1 MKRADYQGK
10 QNLLN
15 IGKMNISKIIFKQN
29 KKTFEINKSF
39 YYKYE
44 TKYFGKILI
53 NQKRFKRFYSNWELK
68 LKKGLKPDYMNNKT
82 VYDLLTR
89 NNNDFSYECFNHKN
103 ELIDKDFNFYKFI
116 TVKNMKFQGIK
127 NILDSQLVNE
137 LSMEL
142 LIK

>member
-1 MKRADYQGK
+1 
-10 QNLLN
+10 
-15 IGKMNISKIIFKQN
+15 MNISKIIFKQ
-29 KKTFEINKSF
+29 KDQLFEINKSF

-53 NQKRFKRFYSNWELK
+53 SQKRFKRFYSNWELK

-82 VYDLLTR
+82 LYDLLTR
-89 NNNDFSYECFNHKN
+89 NTNSYSYKCFNHKN
-103 ELIDKDFNFYKFI
+103 ELIEKDFNFYKFI
-116 TVKNMKFQGIK
+116 TVKNMKLQGIK
-127 NILDSQLVNE
+127 NILDSQIVNE

>member
-1 MKRADYQGK
+1 
-10 QNLLN
+10 
-15 IGKMNISKIIFKQN
+15 MNINKIIFYQN

-44 TKYFGKILI
+44 TKYPYLGYV
-53 NQKRFKRFYSNWELK
+53 RFKRFYSNWELK

-89 NNNDFSYECFNHKN
+89 NTNSYSYKCFDHRGL
-103 ELIDKDFNFYKFI
+103 LIDQDFNFYKFI
-116 TVKNMKFQGIK
+116 TVKNMKLQGIK
-127 NILDSQLVNE
+127 DLSLADQLANE

>member
-1 MKRADYQGK
+1 
-10 QNLLN
+10 
-15 IGKMNISKIIFKQN
+15 MNIDKIIFYQN
-29 KKTFEINKSF
+29 DKTFEINKSF

-53 NQKRFKRFYSNWELK
+53 SQKRFKRFYSNWELK

-103 ELIDKDFNFYKFI
+103 ELIEKDFNFYKFI
-116 TVKNMKFQGIK
+116 TIKNMRFQGIK
-127 NILDSQLVNE
+127 DLSLADQLANE

>member
-1 MKRADYQGK
+1 
-10 QNLLN
+10 
-15 IGKMNISKIIFKQN
+15 MNISKIIFYQN

-44 TKYFGKILI
+44 TKYLGKNII
-53 NQKRFKRFYSNWELK
+53 SYVRFKRFYSNWELK

-103 ELIDKDFNFYKFI
+103 ELINKDFNFYKFI
-116 TVKNMKFQGIK
+116 TIKNMKLQGIK
-127 NILDSQLVNE
+127 DLSLADQLANE

>member
-1 MKRADYQGK
+1 
-10 QNLLN
+10 
-15 IGKMNISKIIFKQN
+15 MNISKIIFYQN
-29 KKTFEINKSF
+29 KKTYEINKSF

-44 TKYFGKILI
+44 TKYLGKNII
-53 NQKRFKRFYSNWELK
+53 SYVRFKRFYSNWELK

-103 ELIDKDFNFYKFI
+103 ELIEKNFNFYKYI
-116 TVKNMKFQGIK
+116 VKKDFKYRGVNMNNELI
-127 NILDSQLVNE
+127 NE
-137 LSMEL
+137 LSNELINQFSMES

>member
-1 MKRADYQGK
+1 
-10 QNLLN
+10 
-15 IGKMNISKIIFKQN
+15 MNISKIIFYQN
-29 KKTFEINKSF
+29 DKTFEINKSF

-44 TKYFGKILI
+44 TKYIGKILI
-53 NQKRFKRFYSNWELK
+53 SQKRFKRFYSNWKLK
-68 LKKGLKPDYMNNKT
+68 LKKGLRPDYMNDKT

-103 ELIDKDFNFYKFI
+103 ELIEKDFNFYKFI
-116 TVKNMKFQGIK
+116 TVKNMKSQGIK
-127 NILDSQLVNE
+127 DFSLVDQLANE

>member
-1 MKRADYQGK
+1 
-10 QNLLN
+10 
-15 IGKMNISKIIFKQN
+15 MNITKIIFYQN

-53 NQKRFKRFYSNWELK
+53 SQKRFKRFYSNWTLK
-68 LKKGLKPDYMNNKT
+68 VKEGFKPDYMNNKT

-103 ELIDKDFNFYKFI
+103 ELIEKDFNFYKFI
-116 TVKNMKFQGIK
+116 TIKNMKYQVIK
-127 NILDSQLVNE
+127 DFSLADQLANE

>member
-1 MKRADYQGK
+1 
-10 QNLLN
+10 
-15 IGKMNISKIIFKQN
+15 MNISKIIFYQN

-44 TKYFGKILI
+44 TKYIGKILI
-53 NQKRFKRFYSNWELK
+53 SQKRFKRFYSHWTLK
-68 LKKGLKPDYMNNKT
+68 VKEGLKPDYMNNKT

-103 ELIDKDFNFYKFI
+103 ELINKDFNFYKFI
-116 TVKNMKFQGIK
+116 TIKNMKLQGIK
-127 NILDSQLVNE
+127 DLSMANQLANE

>member
-1 MKRADYQGK
+1 
-10 QNLLN
+10 
-15 IGKMNISKIIFKQN
+15 MNISKIIFYQDN
-29 KKTFEINKSF
+29 KTFEINKSF

-44 TKYFGKILI
+44 TKYLGKILI
-53 NQKRFKRFYSNWELK
+53 SQKRFKRFYSNWELK
-68 LKKGLKPDYMNNKT
+68 LKKGLKPDCMNNKT

-103 ELIDKDFNFYKFI
+103 ELINKDFNFYKFI
-116 TVKNMKFQGIK
+116 TIKNMKLQGIK
-127 NILDSQLVNE
+127 DLSLADQLANE

>member
-1 MKRADYQGK
+1 
-10 QNLLN
+10 
-15 IGKMNISKIIFKQN
+15 MNISKIIFYQN

-44 TKYFGKILI
+44 TKYIGKILI
-53 NQKRFKRFYSNWELK
+53 SQKRFKRFYSNWTLK
-68 LKKGLKPDYMNNKT
+68 VKEGLKPDYMNNKT

-89 NNNDFSYECFNHKN
+89 NTNNYSYKCFNHKN
-103 ELIDKDFNFYKFI
+103 ELIEKDFNFYKFI
-116 TVKNMKFQGIK
+116 TVKNMKLQGIK
-127 NILDSQLVNE
+127 NILNSQLVNE

>member
-1 MKRADYQGK
+1 
-10 QNLLN
+10 
-15 IGKMNISKIIFKQN
+15 MNISKIIFYQN

-53 NQKRFKRFYSNWELK
+53 SQKRFKRFYSNWELK

-103 ELIDKDFNFYKFI
+103 ELIEKDFNFYKFI
-116 TVKNMKFQGIK
+116 TVKNMKLQGIK
-127 NILDSQLVNE
+127 DLSLADQLANE
-137 LSMEL
+137 LSMVL

>member
-1 MKRADYQGK
+1 
-10 QNLLN
+10 
-15 IGKMNISKIIFKQN
+15 MNINKIIFYQN

-44 TKYFGKILI
+44 TKYPYLGYV
-53 NQKRFKRFYSNWELK
+53 RFKRFYSNWELK

-89 NNNDFSYECFNHKN
+89 NTNSYSYKCFDHRGL
-103 ELIDKDFNFYKFI
+103 LIDQDFNFYKFI
-116 TVKNMKFQGIK
+116 TVKNMKLQGIK
-127 NILDSQLVNE
+127 DLNLASQLVNE

>member
-1 MKRADYQGK
+1 
-10 QNLLN
+10 
-15 IGKMNISKIIFKQN
+15 MNIIKIIFYQN
-29 KKTFEINKSF
+29 DKTFEINKSF

-53 NQKRFKRFYSNWELK
+53 SQKRFKRFYSNWELK
-68 LKKGLKPDYMNNKT
+68 LRKGLKPDYMNNKT

-89 NNNDFSYECFNHKN
+89 NNNDFSYKCFNHRN
-103 ELIDKDFNFYKFI
+103 ELINKDFNFYKYI
-116 TVKNMKFQGIK
+116 TVKNMKLQGIK
-127 NILDSQLVNE
+127 DLSLADQLANE

>member
-1 MKRADYQGK
+1 
-10 QNLLN
+10 
-15 IGKMNISKIIFKQN
+15 MNISKIIFYQSN
-29 KKTFEINKSF
+29 KTYEINKSF

-53 NQKRFKRFYSNWELK
+53 SQKRFKRFYSNWELK

-89 NNNDFSYECFNHKN
+89 NNNDFSYECFDHRGLLIEKN
-103 ELIDKDFNFYKFI
+103 FNFYKYIVRKDFKYRGI
-116 TVKNMKFQGIK
+116 NMNNELI
-127 NILDSQLVNE
+127 NE
-137 LSMEL
+137 LSNELINQFSMES

>member
-1 MKRADYQGK
+1 
-10 QNLLN
+10 
-15 IGKMNISKIIFKQN
+15 MNINKIIFYQN
-29 KKTFEINKSF
+29 KKTFQINKSF

-44 TKYFGKILI
+44 TKYLGKNII
-53 NQKRFKRFYSNWELK
+53 SYVRFKRFYSNWELK

-89 NNNDFSYECFNHKN
+89 NTNSYSYKCFDHRGL
-103 ELIDKDFNFYKFI
+103 LIDQDFNFYKFI
-116 TVKNMKFQGIK
+116 TVKNMKLQGIK
-127 NILDSQLVNE
+127 DLSLADQLANE

>member
-1 MKRADYQGK
+1 
-10 QNLLN
+10 
-15 IGKMNISKIIFKQN
+15 MNISKIIFKQN
-29 KKTFEINKSF
+29 NKTFEINKSF

-53 NQKRFKRFYSNWELK
+53 SQKRFKRFYSNWELK

-103 ELIDKDFNFYKFI
+103 ELIEKDFNFYKFI
-116 TVKNMKFQGIK
+116 TVKNMKLQGIK
-127 NILDSQLVNE
+127 NILDSQVINE

>member
-1 MKRADYQGK
+1 
-10 QNLLN
+10 
-15 IGKMNISKIIFKQN
+15 MNISKIIFYQGN
-29 KKTFEINKSF
+29 KTFEINKSF

-44 TKYFGKILI
+44 TKYIGKILI
-53 NQKRFKRFYSNWELK
+53 SQKRFKRFYSNWELK

-89 NNNDFSYECFNHKN
+89 NTNSYSYKCFDHRGL
-103 ELIDKDFNFYKFI
+103 LIDQDFNFYKFI
-116 TVKNMKFQGIK
+116 TVKNIKLQGIK
-127 NILDSQLVNE
+127 DLSLADQLANE

>member
-1 MKRADYQGK
+1 
-10 QNLLN
+10 
-15 IGKMNISKIIFKQN
+15 MNISKIIFYQN
-29 KKTFEINKSF
+29 DKTFEINKSY

-53 NQKRFKRFYSNWELK
+53 SQKRFKRFYSHWTLK
-68 LKKGLKPDYMNNKT
+68 VKEGLKPDYMNNKT

-103 ELIDKDFNFYKFI
+103 ELINKDFNFYKFI
-116 TVKNMKFQGIK
+116 TIKNMKLQGIK
-127 NILDSQLVNE
+127 DLSMANQLANE

>member
-1 MKRADYQGK
+1 
-10 QNLLN
+10 
-15 IGKMNISKIIFKQN
+15 MNISKIIFYQN

-44 TKYFGKILI
+44 TKYIGKILI
-53 NQKRFKRFYSNWELK
+53 SQKRFKRFNTYWTLK
-68 LKKGLKPDYMNNKT
+68 VKEGLKPYYMNNKT

-103 ELIDKDFNFYKFI
+103 ELINKDFNFYKYI
-116 TVKNMKFQGIK
+116 TIKDMKFNKGIK
-127 NILDSQLVNE
+127 DLNLASQLVNE

>member
-1 MKRADYQGK
+1 
-10 QNLLN
+10 
-15 IGKMNISKIIFKQN
+15 MNINKIIFYQN
-29 KKTFEINKSF
+29 KKTFQINKSF

-44 TKYFGKILI
+44 TKYLGKNII
-53 NQKRFKRFYSNWELK
+53 SYVRFKRFYSNWELK

-89 NNNDFSYECFNHKN
+89 NTNSYSYKCFNHKN
-103 ELIDKDFNFYKFI
+103 ELINKDFNFYKFI
-116 TVKNMKFQGIK
+116 TIKNMKYQGIK
-127 NILDSQLVNE
+127 DFSLADQLANE

>member
-1 MKRADYQGK
+1 
-10 QNLLN
+10 
-15 IGKMNISKIIFKQN
+15 MNIYKIIFYQN

-44 TKYFGKILI
+44 TKCIGKILI
-53 NQKRFKRFYSNWELK
+53 SQKRFKRFYSNWTLK
-68 LKKGLKPDYMNNKT
+68 VKEGLKPDYMNNKT

-103 ELIDKDFNFYKFI
+103 ELIEKDFNFYKVI

-127 NILDSQLVNE
+127 DFSLVDQLANE

>member
-1 MKRADYQGK
+1 
-10 QNLLN
+10 
-15 IGKMNISKIIFKQN
+15 MNISKIIFYQN

-53 NQKRFKRFYSNWELK
+53 SQKRFKRFYSNWELK

-89 NNNDFSYECFNHKN
+89 NTNSYSYECFNHKN
-103 ELIDKDFNFYKFI
+103 ELIEKDFNFYKYI
-116 TVKNMKFQGIK
+116 TVKNMKYQGIK
-127 NILDSQLVNE
+127 DLSLTDQLANE

>member
-1 MKRADYQGK
+1 
-10 QNLLN
+10 
-15 IGKMNISKIIFKQN
+15 MNISKIIFYQN
-29 KKTFEINKSF
+29 NKTFEINKSF
-39 YYKYE
+39 YFKYT
-44 TKYFGKILI
+44 TKYLGKNII
-53 NQKRFKRFYSNWELK
+53 SYVRFKRFYSNWELK

-103 ELIDKDFNFYKFI
+103 ELINKDFNFYKFI
-116 TVKNMKFQGIK
+116 TIKNMKYQGIK
-127 NILDSQLVNE
+127 DFSLADQLANE

>member
-1 MKRADYQGK
+1 
-10 QNLLN
+10 
-15 IGKMNISKIIFKQN
+15 MNISKIIFYQGN
-29 KKTFEINKSF
+29 KTYEINKSF

-44 TKYFGKILI
+44 TKYLGKNII
-53 NQKRFKRFYSNWELK
+53 SYVRFKRFYSNWELK

-103 ELIDKDFNFYKFI
+103 ELIEKDFNFYKFI
-116 TVKNMKFQGIK
+116 TIKNMKYQGIK
-127 NILDSQLVNE
+127 DFSLVNQLANE

>member
-1 MKRADYQGK
+1 
-10 QNLLN
+10 
-15 IGKMNISKIIFKQN
+15 MNINKIIFYQDN
-29 KKTFEINKSF
+29 KTFEINKSF

-44 TKYFGKILI
+44 TKYPYLGYV
-53 NQKRFKRFYSNWELK
+53 RFKRFYSNWELK

-103 ELIDKDFNFYKFI
+103 ELIEKNFNFYKYI
-116 TVKNMKFQGIK
+116 VKKDFKYRGVNMNNELI
-127 NILDSQLVNE
+127 NE
-137 LSMEL
+137 LSNELINQFSMES